1 LGTHDNIRK
10 IQATSTRHATQN
22 SPRPNN
28 VKNQIEN
35 AYDSTEQH
43 SVSDSS
49 ADLLIP
55 TSVQFKVKS
64 KKKRSMIQAWENIFP
79 YASKDKEQT
88 HSLAP
93 SSTIRP
99 KSKYVLGTVPP
110 QSETEHDEITMA
122 PVQHSYFPRAFSAN
136 DQTANRKLVI
146 RAINETDKISQKQQ
160 KELREFND
168 TRMYEALDVIRTIH
182 IAHFDNGAMTST
194 THYSPALWHYRP
206 FDLYD
211 PPPQPLE
218 VADQGTHTP
227 VGFGFLRIPSTETPG
242 HSMVFSLYTPSIS
255 ATIVSPY
262 ALGLQYRA
270 RGYTVTS
277 DFNTQVCAV
286 TIHLHERTG
295 DDIIFPLHP
304 IRGMLYSEP
313 LIFPN
318 DIQHAE
324 PSPPE
329 LWDRIPNIT
338 NPVTSPPYIRQI
350 TQHQEGKQTHQ
361 CSSKNIPTQQELL
374 YQHMVTSPHK
384 HYPNPHINNK
394 HRKKDLKPD

>member
-1 LGTHDNIRK
+1 MEYSSSSESRDT
-10 IQATSTRHATQN
+10 TSLVT
-22 SPRPNN
+22 
-28 VKNQIEN
+28 
-35 AYDSTEQH
+35 
-43 SVSDSS
+43 
-49 ADLLIP
+49 
-55 TSVQFKVKS
+55 
-64 KKKRSMIQAWENIFP
+64 
-79 YASKDKEQT
+79 
-88 HSLAP
+88 
-93 SSTIRP
+93 TIRP
-99 KSKYVLGTVPP
+99 SITIRRSRDIDSTTGKKSSHTTKNYQQQNNNRYT
-110 QSETEHDEITMA
+110 QISTESTKFARQTKERTK
-122 PVQHSYFPRAFSAN
+122 AFSTY
-136 DQTANRKLVI
+136 DQTANRMLVI
-146 RAINETDKISQKQQ
+146 RAIHKTDKISQKQQ
-160 KELREFND
+160 KELREFNAI
-168 TRMYEALDVIRTIH
+168 RMYEALDVVRTIH

-194 THYSPALWHYRP
+194 THYLPALWHYRP
-206 FDLYD
+206 FDLHD

-218 VADQGTHTP
+218 VADQGMHIP

-242 HSMVFSLYTPSIS
+242 YSMVFSLYTPSIA

-295 DDIIFPLHP
+295 DDIIFPMHS

-350 TQHQEGKQTHQ
+350 TQHREEKQTHQ
-361 CSSKNIPTQQELL
+361 CSHKSIPMQQEFLH
-374 YQHMVTSPHK
+374 QHMVTPPYK
-384 HYPNPHINNK
+384 NYTNPHTNNK
-394 HRKKDLKPD
+394 HRKNDLKPD